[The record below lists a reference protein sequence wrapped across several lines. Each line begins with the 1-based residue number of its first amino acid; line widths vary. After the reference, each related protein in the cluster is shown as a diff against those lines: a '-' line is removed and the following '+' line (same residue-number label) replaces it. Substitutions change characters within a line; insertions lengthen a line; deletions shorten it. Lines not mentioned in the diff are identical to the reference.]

1 MSAVIALYFRGLRAV
16 IAILLM
22 AMVVMVFGNVVLR
35 YVFNSGLS
43 FYDELS
49 RWCFVWL
56 TFLGAIV
63 AMRER
68 RHLGVDILVRLLPRL
83 GRTACFIVS
92 HLLML
97 YATWLLLTGSWMQTL
112 LNWDVPGAA
121 TGLSSG
127 LFYGVGVVFAGSAIV
142 LLLSDLLRVL
152 TGRLSADELIDVE
165 GSEEQ
170 ASPPR

>member
-1 MSAVIALYFRGLRAV
+1 MSVVIDLYFRTLRIVIGL
-16 IAILLM
+16 LLM

-83 GRTACFIVS
+83 GQTICFVVS
-92 HLLML
+92 HVLML

-112 LNWDVPGAA
+112 LNIDVPGAA

-127 LFYGVGVVFAGSAIV
+127 LFYGVGLLFAASALV
-142 LLLSDLLRVL
+142 LLLSDLWRVL
-152 TGRLSADELIDVE
+152 VGGVPVASLLGGGDPSD
-165 GSEEQ
+165 GSL
-170 ASPPR
+170 

>member
-1 MSAVIALYFRGLRAV
+1 MTRLIEFYFRTIKFVIAV
-16 IAILLM
+16 LLM
-22 AMVVMVFGNVVLR
+22 AMVVMVFGNVLLR
-35 YVFNSGLS
+35 YIFNSGLS

-83 GRTACFIVS
+83 GQKACFIIAN
-92 HLLML
+92 LLML
-97 YATWLLLTGSWMQTL
+97 YATWLLLSGSWMQTL

-127 LFYGVGVVFAGSAIV
+127 LFYGVGLVFAGSAAL
-142 LLLSDLLRVL
+142 LLLSDLWRVL
-152 TGRLSADELIDVE
+152 TGRLTAAELIGVR
-165 GSEEQ
+165 GSEEPVD
-170 ASPPR
+170 SKS

>member
-1 MSAVIALYFRGLRAV
+1 MTRLIDFYFRSLKIIIGV
-16 IAILLM
+16 LLI

-49 RWCFVWL
+49 RWSFVWL

-83 GRTACFIVS
+83 GQKACFVVS
-92 HLLML
+92 NLLML
-97 YATWLLLTGSWMQTL
+97 YATWLLLRGSWMQTL

-127 LFYGVGVVFAGSAIV
+127 LFYGVGLVFAGSAAL
-142 LLLSDLLRVL
+142 LLLSDLWRVL
-152 TGRLSADELIDVE
+152 TGRLTAEELIGIQ
-165 GSEEQ
+165 GSEEVTDGK
-170 ASPPR
+170 P